1 METFIR
7 KNIGFLV
14 FYLVLIGGMLLINV
28 KFSNPKTNQNNII
41 AINK

>member
-7 KNIGFLV
+7 KNIGFFV

-28 KFSNPKTNQNNII
+28 KFSNPTTKQNNII